1 LKDPI
6 NFSIKYIGKSDN
18 PPKRYIEHIRKH
30 KHTITKKNNWIKKLI
45 SIDKKPILEILDV
58 IPFSEWSFWE
68 KYWIGLFKSWG
79 FNLYNLT
86 NGGDGGNYGPES
98 NRKISEKL
106 KNRKFSDET
115 IKLMSESA
123 KKRKL
128 TEEGRKKLSKSRT
141 GGKNP
146 MFGKKQS
153 LFCVESK
160 YKPVIQLTIDGEFVA
175 EWKSLKEVSEYL
187 LINRNTIR
195 MVCNN
200 QRRSA
205 GGYKWK
211 FK

>member
-1 LKDPI
+1 
-6 NFSIKYIGKSDN
+6 
-18 PPKRYIEHIRKH
+18 
-30 KHTITKKNNWIKKLI
+30 
-45 SIDKKPILEILDV
+45 
-58 IPFSEWSFWE
+58 
-68 KYWIGLFKSWG
+68 
-79 FNLYNLT
+79 
-86 NGGDGGNYGPES
+86 
-98 NRKISEKL
+98 
-106 KNRKFSDET
+106 
-115 IKLMSESA
+115 
-123 KKRKL
+123 
-128 TEEGRKKLSKSRT
+128 
-141 GGKNP
+141 